1 MGGYETP
8 MGFFSSG
15 KEKTPKHHGTSGFI
29 SLILE
34 KRIVYIIVDCR
45 EACQQMP

>member
-1 MGGYETP
+1 
-8 MGFFSSG
+8 MGFFYG
-15 KEKTPKHHGTSGFI
+15 QEKTPKHHGTSGFII

-45 EACQQMP
+45 EACQRMP